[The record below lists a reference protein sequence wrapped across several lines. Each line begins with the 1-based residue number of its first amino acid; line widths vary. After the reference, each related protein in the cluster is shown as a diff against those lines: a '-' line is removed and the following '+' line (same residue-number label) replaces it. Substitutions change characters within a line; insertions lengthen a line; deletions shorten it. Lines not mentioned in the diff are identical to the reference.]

1 MRIAGWILL
10 VIGLLCAAASF
21 LMPTAVDSSS
31 GVSMFSGTLNLGLLQ
46 NQMMVL
52 HVGLTGFLAG
62 AVLIGAGKIAERL
75 GHWPGSESIA
85 EAPPPAVP
93 VEAQEAAP
101 GEIAISEEWEAAD
114 GLAIKLILG
123 LIAVVIMVL
132 LFIWFSNHPQPMA
145 ISSNS
150 DAVADNLAAEADRLS
165 DEASALTNQTR
176 P

>member
-1 MRIAGWILL
+1 MKIAGCILL

-62 AVLIGAGKIAERL
+62 AILMGTGEIAERFERWT
-75 GHWPGSESIA
+75 GREPVA
-85 EAPPPAVP
+85 DAPPPAAP
-93 VEAQEAAP
+93 VEAKEATP
-101 GEIAISEEWEAAD
+101 GQIATSDEWEAAD
-114 GLAIKLILG
+114 GLAVKFILG
-123 LIAVVIMVL
+123 LIAVVLMVL
-132 LFIWFSNHPQPMA
+132 LFIWFSNHPQPTA
-145 ISSNS
+145 TSSTP
-150 DAVADNLAAEADRLS
+150 DAQADNLAAEADRLS
-165 DEASALTNQTR
+165 DEANALTNQAQ